1 MFPKADYLNGEDIKT
16 FNMKNKSTKKSD
28 DLIDFGFVK
37 YSNGYSTGLKFVPN
51 KMMKDMAYIHE
62 EVVMDMF
69 INPLFENE
77 SDSQQEVRE
86 ENESYDSYEQH
97 ENSKQKKSR
106 FSFRR
111 NRSKRKSKSSI
122 RVVTI

>member
-1 MFPKADYLNGEDIKT
+1 MSPKAEYLNSEDIKT
-16 FNMKNKSTKKSD
+16 FNMRNQSTKKTED
-28 DLIDFGFVK
+28 VIDFGFVK
-37 YSNGYSTGLKFVPN
+37 YSNGYSNGLKFVPN
-51 KMMKDMAYIHE
+51 KMLRDMAYIHE

-77 SDSQQEVRE
+77 SDSQEGVKE
-86 ENESYDSYEQH
+86 ENESYDSYD

-111 NRSKRKSKSSI
+111 NRSKNKSKSSI
-122 RVVTI
+122 RIVAI

>member
-1 MFPKADYLNGEDIKT
+1 MSPKADYLNGEDIKT
-16 FNMKNKSTKKSD
+16 FNMRNKSTKKSED
-28 DLIDFGFVK
+28 VIDFGFVK
-37 YSNGYSTGLKFVPN
+37 YSNGYSSGLKFVPN
-51 KMMKDMAYIHE
+51 KMLRDMAYIHE

-77 SDSQQEVRE
+77 SDSQEVVRE
-86 ENESYDSYEQH
+86 ENDSYDSYEQ
-97 ENSKQKKSR
+97 ESSKQKKSR

-111 NRSKRKSKSSI
+111 NRSKRNSKSSI

>member
-1 MFPKADYLNGEDIKT
+1 MSPKAEYLNSEDIKT
-16 FNMKNKSTKKSD
+16 FNMRNQSTKKTVD
-28 DLIDFGFVK
+28 VIDFGFVK
-37 YSNGYSTGLKFVPN
+37 YSNRYSSGLKFVPN
-51 KMMKDMAYIHE
+51 KMLRDMTYIHE

-77 SDSQQEVRE
+77 SDSQEGVRE
-86 ENESYDSYEQH
+86 ENESYDSYD

-111 NRSKRKSKSSI
+111 NRSKNKSKSSI
-122 RVVTI
+122 RIVAI

>member
-1 MFPKADYLNGEDIKT
+1 MRNQ
-16 FNMKNKSTKKSD
+16 STKKTED
-28 DLIDFGFVK
+28 VIDFGFVK
-37 YSNGYSTGLKFVPN
+37 YSNGYSSGLKFVPN
-51 KMMKDMAYIHE
+51 KMLRDMTYIHE

-77 SDSQQEVRE
+77 SDSQEGVRE
-86 ENESYDSYEQH
+86 ENESYDSYD

-111 NRSKRKSKSSI
+111 NRSKNKSKSSI
-122 RVVTI
+122 RVVAI